1 MLYLEFNKRLLNGY
15 ASVCF
20 QCKHHFVHFCMF
32 PDSFQEKALLHRI
45 VVEGEYH
52 LIVCQD
58 FCDYFLLE
66 GHTLTVQLLNEYK
79 LL

>member
-1 MLYLEFNKRLLNGY
+1 
-15 ASVCF
+15 
-20 QCKHHFVHFCMF
+20 MF
-32 PDSFQEKALLHRI
+32 PDSFQEEALLHRI